1 MRIEWQITRA
11 HRGKTATR
19 AIDAGIADLAR
30 VQHGLVALGQLRAIG
45 LSDDAVHGWAER
57 GRLHRVHRGVYAVGH
72 PLLDGHGRW
81 LAAVLACGPGAALS
95 HRPAAA
101 LWGLLTDTGGVEVT
115 QPSGTGRS
123 RPGIAVHRSDL
134 TRDVT
139 AVAGI
144 PVTTVARTLC
154 DLAGSVPRRALERA
168 VAEAEV
174 RRLDVGDLDAR
185 LRANAGRRGAARLRA
200 VLDDRTEPALTRSEL
215 EERVLA
221 LCDRGRMPKP
231 SVNEWISLS
240 AGSGV
245 EADFLWQDKRLVL
258 EADSRTVHATTKAFE
273 ADRRR
278 DQRLAIAGYRVIRTT
293 HRQVVHR
300 PAELART
307 LARLL
312 TTSG

>member
-1 MRIEWQITRA
+1 MRTEWPIAAAYGTES
-11 HRGKTATR
+11 ATR
-19 AIDAGIADLAR
+19 AIDAAIAELA
-30 VQHGLVALGQLRAIG
+30 VAQHAVVSLAQLRTLG
-45 LSDDAVHGWAER
+45 LSARAVRGRVEN

-72 PLLDGHGRW
+72 PLLDSHGRW
-81 LAAVLACGPGAALS
+81 MAAVLACGPGSALS

-101 LWGLLTDTGGVEVT
+101 LWGLLADTGRVDVT
-115 QPSGTGRS
+115 QASGTGRS

-134 TRDVT
+134 TGDVT

-144 PVTTVARTLC
+144 PVTTAARTLC

-185 LRANAGRRGAARLRA
+185 IANSTGSRGTARLRA
-200 VLDDRTEPALTRSEL
+200 VLDDQTEPTLTRSEL

-221 LCDRGRMPKP
+221 LCDRVEIPRPK
-231 SVNEWISLS
+231 VNAWIPLRG
-240 AGSGV
+240 GSGI
-245 EADFLWQDKRLVL
+245 EADFLWRDQRLVL
-258 EADSRTVHATTKAFE
+258 EADSRTVHGTAKAFE

-278 DQRLAIAGYRVIRTT
+278 DQRLAIAGYRVIHTT
-293 HRQVVHR
+293 HRQVVDR

-312 TTSG
+312 RANG